1 VAEQAGNATAD
12 QKTLNDTTLAQLRN
26 ELDAILEYQ
35 ANDAPSWVSL
45 EGAEYPE
52 REGSLKDVLAA
63 RQMFAEAEM
72 LDEDEEVDEE
82 GEDGIDETSDDKMVD
97 VQTEVK
103 LEMGDTSSAPESTVA
118 AVGKSPAEHGDEQV
132 IAEKLH
138 NLTLDQE
145 IQEASPASKAKL
157 KMELNVKPEE
167 VKSPKTSQKSPKKL
181 SSPLKSPKKPVASPL
196 KKQQSK
202 ASLHK
207 SQLPVRS
214 TTPRPPWKT

>member
-1 VAEQAGNATAD
+1 VAEQAANATAD
-12 QKTLNDTTLAQLRN
+12 QKALNETTLAQLRN
-26 ELDAILEYQ
+26 ELDTILDYQ

-82 GEDGIDETSDDKMVD
+82 GEDDVDETSDDKMVGL
-97 VQTEVK
+97 QTDPAAVE
-103 LEMGDTSSAPESTVA
+103 EMGDSSSAPESTVA
-118 AVGKSPAEHGDEQV
+118 AVKKEEHGDEQV

-157 KMELNVKPEE
+157 KMESTQKVKSPQKPLSSP
-167 VKSPKTSQKSPKKL
+167 VKSPKKS
-181 SSPLKSPKKPVASPL
+181 VASPL

-207 SQLPVRS
+207 SQLPVRA
-214 TTPRPPWKT
+214 TTPKPPWKT